1 MIEQMLAKRMS
12 RLGTEAAFE
21 VLAKAR
27 KLEAE
32 GRSVIHLEIGE
43 PDFDTP
49 RNIIDGAIEA
59 LNNGF
64 THYTPAA
71 GLPEVRQVIADY
83 VQSWKKVPTTEEEVV
98 IVPGGKPTMFYVM
111 LALIESGDEVLYP
124 NPGFPIYE
132 SMINFTGGKAVPM
145 PLLEKNDFRLDVQDL
160 ASKINDR
167 TKLIIINSP
176 ANPTGGCLTKEDLEQ
191 IADLIRGKNIMV
203 LADEIYDRMIYD
215 GTPFSIARLPGMKE
229 RTIIL
234 DAFSKT
240 YAMTGWRI
248 GYGVMPVALAERI
261 TRLATNNISCTAA
274 FTQMAALRALTGP
287 QDAVDQMVAEFR
299 RRRDVIVE
307 GLNRIPGLSCTMPH
321 GAFYAFPNIRSL
333 GMPSEQFADYLLQE
347 GGVAAL
353 GGTCFGEYG
362 EGHLRLSYANSV
374 ENIQLALERIETAVR
389 KLAK

>member
-1 MIEQMLAKRMS
+1 MIEKLLAKRMS

-83 VQSWKKVPTTEEEVV
+83 VTSWKKVPATEDEVV

-111 LALIESGDEVLYP
+111 LALIESGDEVIYP

-145 PLLEKNDFRLDVQDL
+145 PLLEENDFRLDVQDL
-160 ASKINDR
+160 ANKINDR

-176 ANPTGGCLTKEDLEQ
+176 ANPTGGLLTKEDLEQ
-191 IADLIRGKNIMV
+191 IANLIRDRNIMV
-203 LADEIYDRMIYD
+203 LADEIYDRMIYE
-215 GTPFSIARLPGMKE
+215 GTPYSIARLPGMKE

-240 YAMTGWRI
+240 YAMTGWRL

-274 FTQMAALRALTGP
+274 FTQMAGLRALTGP

-307 GLNRIPGLSCTMPH
+307 GLNRIPGISCTMPH
-321 GAFYAFPNIRSL
+321 GAFYAFPNIKRL

-347 GGVAAL
+347 AGVAAL

-374 ENIQLALERIETAVR
+374 ENIQLALERIETAVK
-389 KLAK
+389 KLGK